1 MTITN
6 TQTTELSLDQLDDI
20 SAGFIGA
27 ALRGATGA
35 AKTVHA
41 VGRFS
46 AKFGLKG
53 FCWALKPSYL
63 SETFRYMSSPMGG
76 SLRAV
81 AGPAATTAQCIGLGA
96 KIVGTGAV
104 VATAIINA
112 GSITKSAK
120 GFFGSVFG

>member
-63 SETFRYMSSPMGG
+63 SETFRYMSGPMGG

-96 KIVGTGAV
+96 KIVGTGAA
-104 VATAIINA
+104 VAAAINA

-120 GFFGSVFG
+120 GFFGRVFG

>member
-1 MTITN
+1 MTFTS

-27 ALRGATGA
+27 ALRGAKA
-35 AKTVHA
+35 AAGTVHV

-53 FCWALKPSYL
+53 FCFALKPSYL
-63 SETFRYMSSPMGG
+63 SQTFHNMSSSYCLLSAG
-76 SLRAV
+76 

-96 KIVGTGAV
+96 KIVGTGAA
-104 VATAIINA
+104 VAAAINA

-120 GFFGSVFG
+120 GFFGRVFG